1 MKLIASPTSPYAR
14 KVRAVLLEKN
24 IDCAVDFDVPW
35 NADTKIPQYNPL
47 GKIPVLVLEDGSTI
61 FDSRVIVEYLEG
73 VKPQPPLIPQEFAA
87 RIAVKRW
94 EALADGMS
102 DAAATAYLEKKR
114 AANLQ
119 SLDWINRQE
128 QKISRG
134 LDAANKQLGDHDWC
148 VQDLSIA
155 DFALASALGYLDL
168 RYPELKWRD
177 NYPKLKTWGEKIFSR
192 ASLQQTLPPA

>member
-14 KVRAVLLEKN
+14 KVRVVLLEKN
-24 IDCAVDFDVPW
+24 IDCAVEFDVPW

-47 GKIPVLVLEDGSTI
+47 GKIPVLILDDESTI

-73 VKPQPPLIPQEFAA
+73 VKPQPALIPQEFAA

-114 AANLQ
+114 SANLQ

-128 QKISRG
+128 QKINRG
-134 LDAANKQLGDHDWC
+134 LEEANKQLGDNTWC
-148 VQDLSIA
+148 VQELSIA

-168 RYPELKWRD
+168 RYPDLKWRD
-177 NYPKLKTWGEKIFSR
+177 GYPRLKTWGEKIFSR
-192 ASLQQTLPPA
+192 ASLQQTLPPT